1 MISLCSDRFQREQE
15 EALRDFRSGTSRV
28 LVATSVATR
37 GLDIPKIKHVV
48 NYDLPDKIEEYVQRI
63 GRTGRIGNQGMATA
77 FYQKDRDAHLARSL
91 VKVLA
96 GVSES
101 TEVWN
106 LWVDTKEYSEDTLN
120 SRCCLYL

>member
-96 GVSES
+96 GVSIRILERYLK
-101 TEVWN
+101 N
-106 LWVDTKEYSEDTLN
+106 DIKPQSEL
-120 SRCCLYL
+120 CEPLFPVLL